1 MVLLSFSVPEH
12 VALIMDGRK
21 RQTTRIE
28 RKNPIK
34 VGDTL
39 QVYYKS
45 RIPKYR
51 CDGCIDSECLQSEYN
66 SPKMEY
72 DDPTK
77 KQRTVSEHCD
87 DWCNVFGTA
96 IVTSVEYLSDILKFG
111 SKELWAK
118 YDGFKDFKDADVWFT
133 KQYGDNW
140 QGLNFVVINFKG
152 DWM

>member
-96 IVTSVEYLSDILKFG
+96 TVTSVTTL
-111 SKELWAK
+111 SKEIMDTSFLEWAQK
-118 YDGFKDFKDADVWFT
+118 DGFATRQETFEWFS
-133 KQYGDNW
+133 KQYGDDWLNK
-140 QGLNFVVINFKG
+140 NFVVIKFKG
-152 DWM
+152 DWL